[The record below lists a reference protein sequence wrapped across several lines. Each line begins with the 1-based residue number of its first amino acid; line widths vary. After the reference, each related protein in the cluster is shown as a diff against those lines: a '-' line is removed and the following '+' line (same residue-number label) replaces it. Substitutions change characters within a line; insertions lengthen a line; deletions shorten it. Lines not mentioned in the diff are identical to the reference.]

1 MCVCVYAGC
10 VCVRKLSK
18 KRVFFLECEFSFC
31 HHKVGEDRRRR
42 RVPFFGGSGI
52 FRVAAK
58 QLEQVP
64 IPRTG
69 CEGCRGSRENET
81 RRFVEG
87 RFFSSGGIWLP
98 GAVRIFISR
107 GRLTLSG
114 TGIGVGG
121 KDISLTATKQQLDE
135 PTNLNDA
142 TWEFQ
147 IDILRINCRDETKTT
162 TTTEQK

>member
-1 MCVCVYAGC
+1 MRVACVCANC
-10 VCVRKLSK
+10 QKREFFSRL
-18 KRVFFLECEFSFC
+18 RVFFLPPQS
-31 HHKVGEDRRRR
+31 RRGPQTQESS
-42 RVPFFGGSGI
+42 VF
-52 FRVAAK
+52 
-58 QLEQVP
+58 
-64 IPRTG
+64 
-69 CEGCRGSRENET
+69 
-81 RRFVEG
+81 RRFRIFSSGRKAVGAGSHPSHRLRRLQRFPGERDKKVRR

-147 IDILRINCRDETKTT
+147 IDILRINCRDETKST

>member
-1 MCVCVYAGC
+1 MRVACVCANC
-10 VCVRKLSK
+10 Q
-18 KRVFFLECEFSFC
+18 KRVFFLECESSFC

-69 CEGCRGSRENET
+69 CRGSRENET

-87 RFFSSGGIWLP
+87 RFFSSGGIRLP

-162 TTTEQK
+162 TTITTEQK